1 MFFVLLTRFQNYAF
15 QNIKKIRNTIRVS
28 NSFDPGQER
37 CLVGPDLGPNYLQRS
52 TADEKRSPLGRSIY
66 LSQWMKR
73 ILLFVFKANGLPN
86 TFAVVLYYLVHDV
99 ETTCSCLRR
108 QQHLEIVSKI

>member
-1 MFFVLLTRFQNYAF
+1 MLCIFHVFCTADLFSKLCFSKN
-15 QNIKKIRNTIRVS
+15 KKIRNTIRVS
-28 NSFDPGQER
+28 NSLDPGQER

-52 TADEKRSPLGRSIY
+52 SADEKRSPLGRSIY

-99 ETTCSCLRR
+99 ETSTAS
-108 QQHLEIVSKI
+108 